1 MLKNVLRADAKAL
14 AFGQLSVAFSCSAQS
29 AAWPTGRNR
38 HACAASVP
46 GGLICW
52 VQRLSLANLG
62 GGRRSFHGEL
72 QLRALF
78 FTHRAPLVHQ
88 SAPRVALQGG
98 STQVPWNTRINGAR
112 ARAPRRPPAAPQC
125 RCGTNLHQANSR
137 TPDVLCER

>member
-52 VQRLSLANLG
+52 VQRLSLANLRMEAAEG
-62 GGRRSFHGEL
+62 PSMANCNF
-72 QLRALF
+72 
-78 FTHRAPLVHQ
+78 APSSSLIV
-88 SAPRVALQGG
+88 RLLC
-98 STQVPWNTRINGAR
+98 T
-112 ARAPRRPPAAPQC
+112 RAPRA
-125 RCGTNLHQANSR
+125 
-137 TPDVLCER
+137 

>member
-38 HACAASVP
+38 HACEASVP

-52 VQRLSLANLG
+52 VQRLSLANENG

-78 FTHRAPLVHQ
+78 FTHRARL
-88 SAPRVALQGG
+88 LC
-98 STQVPWNTRINGAR
+98 TRA
-112 ARAPRRPPAAPQC
+112 
-125 RCGTNLHQANSR
+125 
-137 TPDVLCER
+137 